1 VIERFVSFSPVR
13 PRVIADDRKPV
24 RRRMHARQIAVLGVA
39 VALTLACD
47 ARDRSF
53 SLATATAAAATKQ
66 NAHESARAIRAA
78 VTPPGAS
85 RLPALASTMDVTVT
99 GDDVHFTMQIT
110 NNSSK
115 KLELTFPSGQT
126 HDVVVLD
133 AAGGEV
139 WRWST
144 GQMFTQALRNQPLDP
159 RASLTY
165 SMRWRAPRAHGALTA
180 VATLTSTNFPLES
193 RAPFSLP

>member
-1 VIERFVSFSPVR
+1 
-13 PRVIADDRKPV
+13 
-24 RRRMHARQIAVLGVA
+24 MHARQIAVLGVA

-53 SLATATAAAATKQ
+53 SMATATAAAATKQ
-66 NAHESARAIRAA
+66 SARERARSARTIRATT
-78 VTPPGAS
+78 TPPGAS

-99 GDDVHFTMQIT
+99 GEDVHFTMRIT
-110 NNSSK
+110 NNSTK

-133 AAGGEV
+133 AVGGEV

-159 RASLTY
+159 HASLTY
-165 SMRWRAPRAHGALTA
+165 SMRWRTPRAHGPLTA

>member
-1 VIERFVSFSPVR
+1 MR
-13 PRVIADDRKPV
+13 PRSITDDRKPV

-39 VALTLACD
+39 VALTLGCD

-53 SLATATAAAATKQ
+53 SMATATAAAATKQ
-66 NAHESARAIRAA
+66 DARQGAHAIRAA
-78 VTPPGAS
+78 AIPPGAS
-85 RLPALASTMDVTVT
+85 RLPTLGSTMDVTVT
-99 GDDVHFTMQIT
+99 GDDVHFTMQVT
-110 NNSSK
+110 NNSAK
-115 KLELTFPSGQT
+115 KLELRFPSGQT

-133 AAGGEV
+133 AAGGEL
-139 WRWST
+139 WRWSA

-165 SMRWRAPRAHGALTA
+165 SMRWRAPRAHGPLTA
-180 VATLTSTNFPLES
+180 VATLTSTNFPLET